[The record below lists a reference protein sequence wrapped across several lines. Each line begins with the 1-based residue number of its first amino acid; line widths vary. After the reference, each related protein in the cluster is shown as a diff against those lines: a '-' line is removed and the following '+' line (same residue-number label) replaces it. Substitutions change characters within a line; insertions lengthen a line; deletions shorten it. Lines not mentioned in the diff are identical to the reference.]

1 MRETREKKKVAVQGS
16 PACLVQTPVGG
27 HHCDGEVCG
36 GEMGRIGP
44 EDAVNNE
51 AEADMGGLLT
61 PGAL

>member
-1 MRETREKKKVAVQGS
+1 MAVQGS

-27 HHCDGEVCG
+27 HHCDGEVGG

-44 EDAVNNE
+44 EDAVNSE
-51 AEADMGGLLT
+51 DEADMGGLLT